1 MEVGDQKT
9 DVITL
14 GKEDSREEEKK
25 QEISIPGGTELAMS
39 SGFTKSHASS

>member
-25 QEISIPGGTELAMS
+25 QISIPGGTELAMS
-39 SGFTKSHASS
+39 SGFTQSHASS